1 MSSLTATS
9 ASITLDESP
18 EELYEHAPCGY
29 MSALGD
35 GTIVRVNQ
43 TFLNWTGYSRE
54 TLIGKRLR
62 DFLPL
67 AGQVFYET
75 HFDPLLR
82 MQGFVREMA
91 LDIVCAGGRLLP
103 VLINSVQHR
112 NADGHVVIT
121 RTTIFDA
128 TERRTY
134 ERELLEARRHLE
146 RFATVVEAS
155 ADAIIV
161 ASPDGTVQSWNAG
174 AERLFGYTADEAIG
188 RPVDRLI
195 VPADL
200 AGQFGEVMEL
210 MQSGQQVQLE
220 TVRVHKDGRRLEV
233 SLGLTPHIEAPGE
246 LTAISA
252 IIRDITQRRLL
263 EARLQ
268 QAEQLRSAATLAGGV
283 AHEVNNQ
290 MAVVLGFGEF
300 VLRTLGPEHSSVADV
315 KSMVAAAG
323 KAAAISRQLLAFSRQ
338 LPIVRQD
345 ARLLDLV
352 VRAGPS
358 LETLLGPEISLI
370 ITGSSDSLVRVD
382 PDQIEQILIELV
394 TNSRDAMPSGG
405 SVAISVDD
413 VDLSEADAEAYPGD
427 DVVPGLYVRMNVSDS
442 GTGMDSATLAHA
454 FQPFFTGKPFG
465 EGTGL
470 GLAMVHGIVKQH
482 DGHVWATSQPAEGT
496 TIRIYFP
503 RS

>member
-62 DFLPL
+62 DFLPV
-67 AGQVFYET
+67 AGRVFYET

-103 VLINSVQHR
+103 VLVNSVQHR
-112 NADGHVVIT
+112 NVAGHVVIT

-146 RFATVVEAS
+146 RFAAVVEAS

-220 TVRVHKDGRRLEV
+220 PVRVHKDGRRLEV

-246 LTAISA
+246 L
-252 IIRDITQRRLL
+252 
-263 EARLQ
+263 
-268 QAEQLRSAATLAGGV
+268 
-283 AHEVNNQ
+283 
-290 MAVVLGFGEF
+290 
-300 VLRTLGPEHSSVADV
+300 
-315 KSMVAAAG
+315 
-323 KAAAISRQLLAFSRQ
+323 
-338 LPIVRQD
+338 
-345 ARLLDLV
+345 
-352 VRAGPS
+352 
-358 LETLLGPEISLI
+358 
-370 ITGSSDSLVRVD
+370 
-382 PDQIEQILIELV
+382 
-394 TNSRDAMPSGG
+394 
-405 SVAISVDD
+405 
-413 VDLSEADAEAYPGD
+413 
-427 DVVPGLYVRMNVSDS
+427 
-442 GTGMDSATLAHA
+442 
-454 FQPFFTGKPFG
+454 
-465 EGTGL
+465 
-470 GLAMVHGIVKQH
+470 
-482 DGHVWATSQPAEGT
+482 
-496 TIRIYFP
+496 
-503 RS
+503 

>member
-1 MSSLTATS
+1 
-9 ASITLDESP
+9 
-18 EELYEHAPCGY
+18 
-29 MSALGD
+29 
-35 GTIVRVNQ
+35 
-43 TFLNWTGYSRE
+43 
-54 TLIGKRLR
+54 
-62 DFLPL
+62 
-67 AGQVFYET
+67 
-75 HFDPLLR
+75 
-82 MQGFVREMA
+82 
-91 LDIVCAGGRLLP
+91 
-103 VLINSVQHR
+103 
-112 NADGHVVIT
+112 
-121 RTTIFDA
+121 
-128 TERRTY
+128 
-134 ERELLEARRHLE
+134 
-146 RFATVVEAS
+146 
-155 ADAIIV
+155 
-161 ASPDGTVQSWNAG
+161 
-174 AERLFGYTADEAIG
+174 
-188 RPVDRLI
+188 
-195 VPADL
+195 
-200 AGQFGEVMEL
+200 
-210 MQSGQQVQLE
+210 
-220 TVRVHKDGRRLEV
+220 
-233 SLGLTPHIEAPGE
+233 
-246 LTAISA
+246 
-252 IIRDITQRRLL
+252 
-263 EARLQ
+263 
-268 QAEQLRSAATLAGGV
+268 
-283 AHEVNNQ
+283 
-290 MAVVLGFGEF
+290 
-300 VLRTLGPEHSSVADV
+300 
-315 KSMVAAAG
+315 MVAAAG